1 MHTGSGR
8 CSIFA
13 MRTTSNYLPRL
24 ASAARRVQGPRSGTF
39 RKLDTETWRRSLRV
53 VAVLM
58 WSTPFPPVYDSE
70 MLPATIVVQLT
81 KPTSSAPVGL
91 NLVNGDEASSPPV
104 LVEVRGLAA
113 WSKCHL
119 TSAELRSCA

>member
-39 RKLDTETWRRSLRV
+39 RKLDTV
-53 VAVLM
+53 VYNDQSPRAR
-58 WSTPFPPVYDSE
+58 
-70 MLPATIVVQLT
+70 PA
-81 KPTSSAPVGL
+81 SAPAAPSRGARCAHVRP
-91 NLVNGDEASSPPV
+91 SSHS
-104 LVEVRGLAA
+104 R
-113 WSKCHL
+113 
-119 TSAELRSCA
+119 LR